1 VASLLGSDVLF
12 AKGAHLHRVNREAR
26 RRVTSAALLSR
37 ETRICCLLD
46 FG

>member
-1 VASLLGSDVLF
+1 LPAIVSALLF
-12 AKGAHLHRVNREAR
+12 AKGAHLDRVNREAR

-37 ETRICCLLD
+37 ERRISCLLD